1 MIPFIASRQATT
13 AYTLVDG
20 ERGRPVEGHRAID
33 VVPHG
38 RGIRPVAADRL
49 QRPRRSERPFAT
61 DHGLGVPSLAF
72 VPMAFGASPRIG
84 IRSFGDGDLALWQ
97 PLAVWRDRE
106 VPSFDERRRRVD
118 PNAVFRPLRGGE
130 TPRSVGEE
138 ACRECRAG
146 LGFDRILSTH
156 WSVPPIRRC
165 SLAAP

>member
-20 ERGRPVEGHRAID
+20 EHARPAEGHRAID

-49 QRPRRSERPFAT
+49 QRPRRSERPFAA
-61 DHGLGVPSLAF
+61 DQGLGVPT
-72 VPMAFGASPRIG
+72 PAFGASPSID
-84 IRSFGDGDLALWQ
+84 IRSFGDGALALWQ

-106 VPSFDERRRRVD
+106 VPSFDERRRRVG
-118 PNAVFRPLRGGE
+118 PNAVFWPLRGGE

-146 LGFDRILSTH
+146 LEVDRILSTH
-156 WSVPPIRRC
+156 CSLPSIRRC
-165 SLAAP
+165 SLAVT